1 MGTQR
6 KIIFGLILQ
15 NFPLYFS
22 ERFKSQCSIKQGKNS
37 NPRVRSRPRG
47 STPEICMDLV
57 KHELKFIKELRAEDL
72 ARISKI
78 SENKTVGIDLD
89 AFDPEQYVI

>member
-1 MGTQR
+1 
-6 KIIFGLILQ
+6 
-15 NFPLYFS
+15 
-22 ERFKSQCSIKQGKNS
+22 
-37 NPRVRSRPRG
+37 
-47 STPEICMDLV
+47 MDLV

-78 SENKTVGIDLD
+78 SENKTVGNDLD

>member
-1 MGTQR
+1 MTMS
-6 KIIFGLILQ
+6 KCNFTFYVIYHIFS
-15 NFPLYFS
+15 FFFA

-37 NPRVRSRPRG
+37 NPRVRRPKG

-57 KHELKFIKELRAEDL
+57 KHELKFIKELRAKDL
-72 ARISKI
+72 ALISKI
-78 SENKTVGIDLD
+78 SKNKTIGINLD